1 MVVKALLSFSAGT
14 NILVVSVVEGSNSAP
29 VFTDRLDKDARLSAD
44 NSSVRVDLSLES
56 CSNCA
61 IFSSFL
67 SSKISD
73 ILLNLFNVKGSKF
86 VILVRFLGLEPV
98 VDSLLDSEV
107 VVVNT
112 SISFVAL
119 LQSFKEI

>member
-1 MVVKALLSFSAGT
+1 MVSRS
-14 NILVVSVVEGSNSAP
+14 
-29 VFTDRLDKDARLSAD
+29 DY
-44 NSSVRVDLSLES
+44 
-56 CSNCA
+56 A
-61 IFSSFL
+61 ICSSFL

-73 ILLNLFNVKGSKF
+73 ILLNLFDVKGSKF
-86 VILVRFLGLEPV
+86 VILVRFLRLEFV

-119 LQSFKEI
+119 LQSFKEIFIVFSFGLDGLGFSEFVFPLFSDAFLFFAGFGVGSLQFRNFTSILLLE